1 MAKKPSSKDVQPI
14 IVIKKVKKVE
24 AGHHGGAWKVAYAD
38 FVTAMMAFFLL
49 LWLLNVVTDENLAQ
63 ISTYFDPA
71 HPLLAES
78 VSGAGGLMGG
88 RSMASEGA
96 MITDVQKID
105 GPRSSGALVKSPNIG
120 EEGQKT
126 DKVAS
131 INFDDLEIEELE
143 ELLRSSEEKRFAEA
157 QEALQKA
164 IDENEELKG
173 LDENLMIDMTPEGL
187 RIQILDQEGKP
198 MFPIGSAEMFGYT
211 KELMKTV
218 AGVIKTMP
226 NDISIRGHTDSYQYA
241 PNARYTNWELS
252 ADRANSSRRVLMN
265 SGVESVRIADVMG
278 KADQDHMFPE
288 TPLDPRNRRISI
300 IMLHETIEQAIKR
313 GAFKTDQVQGK
324 DNVVEEGD
332 KSIPYNAF
340 DDYNKS
346 EEKNLKDQS
355 GSKNPLPDDSF
366 KRTPG
371 TVYFP

>member
-1 MAKKPSSKDVQPI
+1 
-14 IVIKKVKKVE
+14 
-24 AGHHGGAWKVAYAD
+24 
-38 FVTAMMAFFLL
+38 
-49 LWLLNVVTDENLAQ
+49 
-63 ISTYFDPA
+63 
-71 HPLLAES
+71 
-78 VSGAGGLMGG
+78 MGG

-96 MITDVQKID
+96 MISDIQKID
-105 GPRSSGALVKSPNIG
+105 GPRSSGALIKSPNIG
-120 EEGQKT
+120 EEGQET

-131 INFDDLEIEELE
+131 IDFDDLEIEKLE

-198 MFPIGSAEMFGYT
+198 MFPIGSPDMYDYT

-226 NDISIRGHTDSYQYA
+226 NEVSIRGHTDSYQYA
-241 PNARYTNWELS
+241 PNASYTNWELS
-252 ADRANSSRRVLMN
+252 ADRANSSRRVLMD
-265 SGVESVRIADVMG
+265 SGVKLSRIADVTG

-313 GAFKTDQVQGK
+313 GAFK
-324 DNVVEEGD
+324 NR
-332 KSIPYNAF
+332 KSDVIDEKATPTPYNSF
-340 DDYNKS
+340 EDYNKS
-346 EEKNLKDQS
+346 EEKSWKDIP
-355 GSKNPLPDDSF
+355 GSKDKPVDSF